1 MIKNPTIEDFVVFEP
16 EKKMVGRKEHII
28 FAYQTYFNH
37 ITIIGK
43 RGKRTQVFIPFG
55 KNVPPSLRGKRYK
68 SPFNYKKD
76 KERFDGYRMTK
87 IRDWRAVNL

>member
-1 MIKNPTIEDFVVFEP
+1 MKNEINLDSFCVYEP
-16 EKKMVGRKEHII
+16 EKKVVGRKEHII

-43 RGKRTQVFIPFG
+43 RGKRTQFFIPFG

-68 SPFNYKKD
+68 SPFNITGQ
-76 KERFDGYRMTK
+76 EIPLALAGGM
-87 IRDWRAVNL
+87 N